1 MILIPQFFNVSV
13 FFVFLSEVIVAA
25 ILFFL
30 TVKLHGRYTERKQA
44 AARYITFASLFLA
57 LTACFQ
63 LLDLLVMDYYFGIH
77 NLGLSLAYSMSAIA
91 NIFLYLFMLEIFYT
105 GRKAGG
111 MKLKIFGVVEGTIA
125 ILLPIFGPYPTA
137 ISAVVSVFDP
147 LLIVH
152 LVFAIALYVTL
163 FRATTRSIRS
173 TSDQLAMRGF
183 SFIRV
188 ASVTIIAAYV
198 FFILDEVWTVLYE
211 PAGYTFWVV
220 FGWVAAGITGVL
232 LYLGFVLP
240 TRVRKRNQ

>member
-1 MILIPQFFNVSV
+1 V

-30 TVKLHGRYTERKQA
+30 AVKLHGRYVERKQP
-44 AARYITFASLFLA
+44 AARYITFASLFLGF
-57 LTACFQ
+57 TASFQ
-63 LLDLLVMDYYFGIH
+63 LLDLLVLDFYVGIH

-111 MKLKIFGVVEGTIA
+111 VKLRIFAAVEAGIA
-125 ILLPIFGPYPTA
+125 VLLPIFGPYPTP
-137 ISAVVSVFDP
+137 ISAIALFNL

-152 LVFAIALYVTL
+152 LVFAMALYITL
-163 FRATTRSIRS
+163 FRATSRSIKE
-173 TSDQLAMRGF
+173 THDELARRGF

-188 ASVTIIAAYV
+188 SSISIIAAYV
-198 FFILDEVWTVLYE
+198 FFVIDELWTVLFE
-211 PAGYTFWVV
+211 PEGYTYWVIA
-220 FGWVAAGITGVL
+220 GWIAAGITGVL

-240 TRVRKRNQ
+240 IRVRKRI